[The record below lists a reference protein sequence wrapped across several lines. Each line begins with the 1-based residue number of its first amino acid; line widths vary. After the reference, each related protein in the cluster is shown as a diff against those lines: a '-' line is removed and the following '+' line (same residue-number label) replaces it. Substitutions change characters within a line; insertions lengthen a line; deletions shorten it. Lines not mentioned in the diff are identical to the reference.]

1 MRTIKCDWVGTI
13 KRESTRTDLELKM
26 NRVFNFIEQNLH
38 SSIDLRDLAGAAC
51 ISEFHF
57 IRVFTTFCGCTP
69 YQYIIK
75 KRIEKAK
82 TMIQYNVLS
91 VFEISKACGYGRVQ
105 SFRKCFKRETGYTP
119 REFWRNKQAIA

>member
-1 MRTIKCDWVGTI
+1 MMKTSNYSRISVF
-13 KRESTRTDLELKM
+13 KRETTRCDLEQKM
-26 NRVFNFIEQNLH
+26 NRVFNFIERNLQ
-38 SSIDLRDLAGAAC
+38 SDIDLRDLASAAC

-75 KRIEKAK
+75 KRMDMAK
-82 TMIQYNVLS
+82 SMMQYNVHS

-119 REFWRNKQAIA
+119 REFSRSLAIA

>member
-1 MRTIKCDWVGTI
+1 MKTINCNRVGII
-13 KRESTRTDLELKM
+13 KRESTRSDLERKM
-26 NRVFNFIEQNLH
+26 NRVFAYIDQNLQ
-38 SSIDLRDLAGAAC
+38 SNIDLRDMANAAC

-75 KRIEKAK
+75 KRIDMAK

-105 SFRKCFKRETGYTP
+105 SFRKCFKRETGFTP
-119 REFWRNKQAIA
+119 REFCRRIAIA